1 MESPEQTVPTPTG
14 SRIELV
20 FEEHSYSVVPGGKT
34 TIPVVLINRGLEEDF
49 FKLSVEGVPSGW
61 ITSSSPV
68 TQMAP
73 GAQREIQ
80 FTIQPPRSP
89 RSTAGRHTLKVRVGS
104 QKAPGQVAETEITLT
119 VAAFTEFSTELQ
131 PQRITAGQTARIS
144 VKNQSNIRAAFT
156 ISWQSQDD
164 SLRFDPV
171 NTQQMQTPAGEAGTA
186 EFRASPV
193 LRPWL
198 GGEVTYPYTV
208 QVKAAEGQ
216 TKNLTGAVVSRGL
229 VPFWVLPVLFIMC
242 LAAFFAIA
250 IYTNRDAADIAG
262 ATQTAE
268 AQIAQLVSVTQT
280 ASANQTQAVMIGEED
295 TDGDG
300 LTNNRELEL
309 GTNPASPD
317 SDGDELLDGD
327 EINRGTDPLNTDTDA
342 DGLSDGEEVLRQG
355 TDPLNP
361 DTDNDKLLDGD
372 EVNRGTDPL
381 NPDSDGDT
389 LIDGDEVA
397 LGLDPTNPDT
407 DSDQLSDGEESP
419 PCPDPKN
426 PDTDGDGIVDGQD
439 LDPCD
444 PLNPSVTA
452 TVLAGAT
459 PTELTPEATAE
470 PTASPDSISHHS
482 RRPAAAARLYC
493 LRIQPGG
500 QPGNLRPERERLGPG
515 PVDHQC
521 WA

>member
-1 MESPEQTVPTPTG
+1 MENPEQTVPTPTG
-14 SRIELV
+14 NRIELV
-20 FEEHSYSVVPGGKT
+20 FEERSYSVVPGGKT

-49 FKLSVEGVPSGW
+49 FKLSIEGVPSGW
-61 ITSSSPV
+61 VTSSSPV

-73 GAQREIQ
+73 GAKKEIQ

-89 RSTAGRHTLKVRVGS
+89 RSTAGRHSLKVRVVS
-104 QKAPGQVAETEITLT
+104 QKAAGQMAEADLTLT
-119 VAAFTEFSTELQ
+119 LAAFTEFSTELQ
-131 PQRITAGQTARIS
+131 PQRITAGQTARLS
-144 VKNQSNIRAAFT
+144 VKNQSNIRSSFT
-156 ISWQSQDD
+156 ITWQSQDD
-164 SLRFDPV
+164 ALRFDPV

-186 EFRASPV
+186 EFQAAPV

-198 GGEVTYPYTV
+198 GGEVNYPYTV

-216 TKNLTGAVVSRGL
+216 TKNLTGSVVSRGL
-229 VPFWVLPVLFIMC
+229 VPFWVLPALFIMC
-242 LAAFFAIA
+242 LAAFFAVA
-250 IYTNRDAADIAG
+250 IYLNRNSADIAG

-280 ASANQTQAVMIGEED
+280 ASANQTQAVLIGEED

-327 EINRGTDPLNTDTDA
+327 EMNRGTSPLNTDTDA

-361 DTDNDKLLDGD
+361 DTDGDKLLDGD

-389 LIDGDEVA
+389 ISDGDEVER
-397 LGLDPTNPDT
+397 GLDPT
-407 DSDQLSDGEESP
+407 QG
-419 PCPDPKN
+419 
-426 PDTDGDGIVDGQD
+426 GHRQ
-439 LDPCD
+439 
-444 PLNPSVTA
+444 
-452 TVLAGAT
+452 
-459 PTELTPEATAE
+459 
-470 PTASPDSISHHS
+470 
-482 RRPAAAARLYC
+482 RPASGWRGDSPL
-493 LRIQPGG
+493 
-500 QPGNLRPERERLGPG
+500 PG
-515 PVDHQC
+515 PQEPGYRWRWDRR
-521 WA
+521 WAGYRPL